1 MRRRCVEPAQTVNAT
16 SGGFG
21 RHFGF
26 DTPLRGFTSQSDVS
40 LRRNGFAVVHFTLLL
55 AFYG

>member
-1 MRRRCVEPAQTVNAT
+1 MNAT

-40 LRRNGFAVVHFTLLL
+40 LRRNGFAVVPFTLLL